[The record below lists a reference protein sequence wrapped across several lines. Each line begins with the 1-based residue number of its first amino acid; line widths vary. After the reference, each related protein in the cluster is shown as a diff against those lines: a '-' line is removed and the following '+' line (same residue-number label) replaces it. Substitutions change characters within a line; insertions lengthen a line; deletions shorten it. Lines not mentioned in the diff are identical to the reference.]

1 MRSATNH
8 MFFSL
13 VAGWLLWVAYA
24 FVSWLTKGV
33 ICWGYLLG
41 NMRER
46 LHNIDCFPAS
56 SSKSSGTNPCWT
68 SVSLEFPS
76 GEPSKKQ
83 GKGEGIFGTCLER
96 QIYEVFCLLMIQVDG
111 STFSW
116 NSLKSTRELMKLFFL
131 GHQKHDFSRDCSLI
145 FFGRKFSRGGG
156 KNSSPPSKGG
166 GGCWNIESLAA
177 FFTQNLLQDPWDF
190 RFKPEVLPMGESLQP
205 TKTGSNVSTRVHR
218 K

>member
-1 MRSATNH
+1 MNIQHSRILQPGLPPMFFSGNKKDMGSKWVVQAPKLETKKTCNGRMRSATNH

-68 SVSLEFPS
+68 SVSLEFPKWRTVKKTGRRRRDFWDLPRKTDLWGFLS
-76 GEPSKKQ
+76 PDDPSRWLNFFLKFF
-83 GKGEGIFGTCLER
+83 E
-96 QIYEVFCLLMIQVDG
+96 IYKRVDETVF
-111 STFSW
+111 SRPPKTWFFSW
-116 NSLKSTRELMKLFFL
+116 L
-131 GHQKHDFSRDCSLI
+131 
-145 FFGRKFSRGGG
+145 
-156 KNSSPPSKGG
+156 
-166 GGCWNIESLAA
+166 
-177 FFTQNLLQDPWDF
+177 
-190 RFKPEVLPMGESLQP
+190 
-205 TKTGSNVSTRVHR
+205 
-218 K
+218 